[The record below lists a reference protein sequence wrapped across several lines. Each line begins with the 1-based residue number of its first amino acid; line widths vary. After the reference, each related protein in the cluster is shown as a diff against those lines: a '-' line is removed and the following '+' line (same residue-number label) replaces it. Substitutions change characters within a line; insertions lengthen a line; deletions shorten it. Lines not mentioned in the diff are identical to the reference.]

1 MKKFLLRILLFAV
14 LLAVCC
20 YLYSFLGDGYSDEYY
35 LRVTTPK
42 QSAMIIGVSR
52 AAQGLQP
59 EALNEKL
66 NTVYPGTHIYNF
78 AFSLGLSAYGPVYY
92 KAIQQKLDESAKNS
106 VFILE
111 VTPWSIAAAPP
122 DPNDTSVFEERN
134 RALDQLHFFNLSP
147 NIEYLFKCYA
157 NPYVNLL
164 LNKMNSNPFYLLHDD
179 GWLEIK
185 APMDSAAIKRRE
197 EGMIFL
203 YKNDFYPRYKFSSKR
218 LEYLEK
224 TIALLKKHGDVYMVR
239 LPIIPEVKKLETEI
253 MSQFDDT
260 INTVAKKY
268 NLAYFNFMDSAG
280 MFSYVDGVHLDK
292 SSGKRVSED
301 IEDLVSKHKLASQNK
316 AQ

>member
-1 MKKFLLRILLFAV
+1 MKNFLLKILFFAL
-14 LLAVCC
+14 LLAVSC

-59 EALNEKL
+59 EAMNGKL
-66 NTVYPGTHIYNF
+66 NTVYPGIHIYNF

-92 KAIQQKLDESAKNS
+92 NAIQQKLDESAKNGIF
-106 VFILE
+106 VLE

-122 DPNDTSVFEERN
+122 DPNDTSVFEERR
-134 RALDQLHFFNLSP
+134 RALDQLNFFNMNP
-147 NIEYLFKCYA
+147 NVEYLFKCYA

-164 LNKMNSNPFYLLHDD
+164 LNKINSDPFYLLHDD

-185 APMDSAAIKRRE
+185 APMDSASVAGRT

-218 LEYLEK
+218 LEYLEA
-224 TIALLKKHGDVYMVR
+224 TIALLKKHGDVYLVR
-239 LPIIPEVKKLETEI
+239 LPVIPEVKKLETEI
-253 MSQFDDT
+253 MPQFDET
-260 INTVAKKY
+260 INAVAKKY
-268 NLAYFNFMDSAG
+268 DLAYFNFMDSANT
-280 MFSYVDGVHLDK
+280 FSYVDGVHLDK
-292 SSGKRVSED
+292 YSGKKVSED
-301 IEDLVSKHKLASQNK
+301 IGNLIKMHKIN
-316 AQ
+316 